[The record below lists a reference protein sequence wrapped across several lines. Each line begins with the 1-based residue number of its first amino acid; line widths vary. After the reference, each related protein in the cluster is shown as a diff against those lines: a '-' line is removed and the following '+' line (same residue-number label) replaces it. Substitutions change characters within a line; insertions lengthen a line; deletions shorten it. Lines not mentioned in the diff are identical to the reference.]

1 MPTIKIDD
9 LTTIPVPSEFQRNKT
24 YWQIFPYDGEIDMV
38 NMKYMDEPMTAV
50 QVQFAQMLHHDEYGI
65 VDNYD
70 ERHMDIYNRTVKSLR
85 GHGIVVGREYQDLL
99 KRMAKVM
106 ANTMYMER
114 PVVITTRP
122 GLGKTQM
129 LISTLIEKIK
139 QIEGYSV
146 VVVTR
151 RVEDALSISEVV
163 DRGLE
168 KDVCFVRPTITRIMQ
183 RVDKCLNGKS
193 LKDYEKDKT
202 ICRYKNCKQFSCPVK
217 NNHNSHLD
225 HKVVFVTT
233 NHLNTILDDGLLED
247 LMEYG
252 PLEDSDSG
260 ESYYG
265 VRTELFIDENPGLI
279 FNPQI
284 TEKMLTDCMA
294 HLKQNK
300 FEGHLI
306 NEYILVRMYF
316 STQFGGKV
324 QYEFTGPHGVVPQ
337 LSMEFK
343 RSWWKTPHPDHYN
356 MPRVVNAFIKHGGIR
371 QNKNNFIDY
380 AIGLSRYRDLV
391 GFPFRTV
398 ILDGSGLKDLT
409 YNPSDF
415 NILDLPEIRDASRAT
430 IHRYPINLS
439 KTFYSNS
446 KTTKKVVAVA
456 DEAVSVIGKR
466 KALFITYKQYA
477 DKFMKIFAP
486 YPNIRVNHFGNLIG
500 RNKYSDCSVVFFA
513 GLNDWGPME
522 YFTQMAATSG
532 NKIDLSIVA
541 NKSTLFKDGE
551 VNDFYFTLISVGLYQ
566 DLMRSNLRVA
576 SDTKHVDI
584 YIWSANIELISKL
597 EDLLLGVQVIDEPT
611 PEALQSTRQP
621 GQISSEAK
629 SLLDVLRNSLTED
642 DYMLKPKGRSIL
654 LAKCLRKSPLRIEI
668 EYVFGPIDRSHYPRY
683 KKYAKTYLDTLEP
696 DPK

>member
-9 LTTIPVPSEFQRNKT
+9 LTTIPVPSGFQRNKT
-24 YWQIFPYDGEIDMV
+24 YWMMFPYDGEIDMV
-38 NMKYMDEPMTAV
+38 NLTYMDEPMTKG
-50 QVQFAQMLHHDEYGI
+50 QIQFAKMLHLDETGI
-65 VDNYD
+65 VEYYD
-70 ERHMDIYNRTVKSLR
+70 ELYKDIHKRTVRSLR
-85 GHGIVVGREYQDLL
+85 NHNIVVGHDYKQLL
-99 KRMAKVM
+99 KQMAMVM
-106 ANTMYMER
+106 SNVGLMDR

-129 LISTLIEKIK
+129 LISALIEKIK
-139 QIEGYSV
+139 HIEGYSV

-151 RVEDALSISEVV
+151 RVEDAVRISTAVN
-163 DRGLE
+163 RGIG
-168 KDVCFVRPTITRIMQ
+168 KDVCFVRPTITLMTQ
-183 RVDKCLNGKS
+183 GGAKCLNGKTS
-193 LKDYEKDKT
+193 KDYEKNKT
-202 ICRYKNCKQFSCPVK
+202 LCRYTNCKQYKCPVK
-217 NNHNSHLD
+217 NNYNSHLD
-225 HKVVFVTT
+225 NKVVFVTT
-233 NHLNTILDDGLLED
+233 THLNTVLDDGLLED

-252 PLEDSDSG
+252 PLEDPESGDS
-260 ESYYG
+260 YFG
-265 VRTELFIDENPGLI
+265 VRTELIIDENPGLV
-279 FNPQI
+279 FNPQLK
-284 TEKMLTDCMA
+284 EEMLTDCVV
-294 HLKQNK
+294 HLRQNK
-300 FEGHLI
+300 FEDHLI
-306 NEYILVRMYF
+306 NEFIHIKMYI
-316 STQFGGKV
+316 SSQFGGTE
-324 QYEFTGPHGVVPQ
+324 QFEFTGPHGVVPQ

-343 RSWWKTPHPDHYN
+343 RSWWKTPHPDHYD

-466 KALFITYKQYA
+466 KALFITYKRYA
-477 DKFMKIFAP
+477 DKFMEIFAP

-522 YFTQMAATSG
+522 YFTQMAATSDY
-532 NKIDLSIVA
+532 KIDLSILP
-541 NKSTLFKDGE
+541 NKSTLFKNSE

-576 SDTKHVDI
+576 SGEKLVDT
-584 YIWSANIELISKL
+584 YIWSANKEIITKL
-597 EDLLLGVQVIDEPT
+597 EDWLPGVQVIDELT

-621 GQISSEAK
+621 GQISSEAR
-629 SLLDVLRNSLTED
+629 SLLDVLRNSLTDD
-642 DYMLKPKGRSIL
+642 DYLLKPKERSIL
-654 LAKCLRKSPLRIEI
+654 LAKCLRRVPLRIEI
-668 EYVFGPIDRSHYPRY
+668 EHIFGPIDHYSRY
-683 KKYAKTYLDTLEP
+683 KKHANTCLISLES
-696 DPK
+696 DHN